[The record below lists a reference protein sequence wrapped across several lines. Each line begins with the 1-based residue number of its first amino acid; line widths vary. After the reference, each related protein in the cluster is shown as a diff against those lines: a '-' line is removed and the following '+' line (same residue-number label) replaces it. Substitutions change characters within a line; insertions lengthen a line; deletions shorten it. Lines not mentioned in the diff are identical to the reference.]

1 MISAAAETAADERGK
16 KGMQNVLTCA
26 QMRAAD
32 KYTIETLGVSSAV
45 LMERAGAAIAEEAE
59 KLLRERGGRRVL
71 AVCGGGNNGGD
82 GWCAARLLAE
92 RGFETAVYTL
102 TDKLSADC
110 AAQRAAYEG
119 SKIAAGEDPAV
130 FTVFPEEPFD
140 MVIDAVF
147 GTGFRGVPEGRFA
160 EAVAR
165 INGSGAAVV
174 SADIPSGLNG
184 DTGTYSLCVKA
195 DITVT
200 IGELKGG
207 LLLGN
212 GADVCGKIVRKDIG
226 IALPSPAQAGLCGA
240 SDLAHVFPPR
250 RANTHKGSFGRA
262 VILAGS
268 TAYSG
273 PPFLSAGAALRC
285 GCGYTWLAVPA
296 DIFPHCIGKLPEA
309 ILTCAPAED
318 GCMRFDADFLRGLV
332 SGANAVAV
340 GMGSNVSRGLY
351 DSLAFLLSEYRGTLV
366 IDADAITALAE
377 YGADILREK
386 SCLVILTPHAKE
398 FSRLCGKPL
407 DEVLQ
412 NGAALA
418 KQFASEYG
426 VTVLLKGHAS
436 VITNGKFTVF
446 CNEGTPALAKGG
458 SGDVL
463 SGMIV
468 SLAARGTGTMD
479 SAACASWLM
488 GRAGK
493 LAAREQGNEY
503 SVCGTDV
510 IAKIPQAIAQLTT
523 AGN

>member
-1 MISAAAETAADERGK
+1 
-16 KGMQNVLTCA
+16 MQNILTCA

-32 KYTIETLGVSSAV
+32 KYTIETLGVPSET
-45 LMERAGAAIAEEAE
+45 LMERAGAAIAEETE
-59 KLLRERGGRRVL
+59 KLLRRAGGKRIL

-119 SKIAAGEDPAV
+119 SMIAAGEEPAV
-130 FTVFPEEPFD
+130 YSVFPEGAYD
-140 MVIDAVF
+140 VVIDAVF

-160 EAVAR
+160 EAIAR
-165 INGSGAAVV
+165 MNECGAIIV

-184 DTGTYSLCVKA
+184 GTGMYSMCVKA
-195 DITVT
+195 DLTVT

-212 GADVCGKIVRKDIG
+212 GADVCGQIVRKDIG
-226 IALPSPAQAGLCGA
+226 IVLPAPAQAGLCGA
-240 SDLAHVFPPR
+240 ADFGHVFPPR
-250 RANTHKGSFGRA
+250 LANTHKGSFGRT
-262 VILAGS
+262 VIFSGS
-268 TAYSG
+268 AAYSG
-273 PPFLSAGAALRC
+273 PPFLAAGAALRC

-296 DIFPHCIGKLPEA
+296 DIYPYCIGKLPEA
-309 ILTCAPAED
+309 ILTRAPAEN
-318 GCMRFDADFLRGLV
+318 GCMRYDADFLRGLV
-332 SGANAVAV
+332 SGANSVAV
-340 GMGSNVSRGLY
+340 GMGCDVSRGLY

-398 FSRLCGKPL
+398 FSRLSGKPL
-407 DEVLQ
+407 EEILQ
-412 NGAALA
+412 NGAAIA

-426 VTVLLKGHAS
+426 VTVLLKGHTS
-436 VITNGKFTVF
+436 VITNGKFSVF

-463 SGMIV
+463 SGIIA
-468 SLAARGTGTMD
+468 SLAARGVGTMD
-479 SAACASWLM
+479 SASCASWLM
-488 GRAGK
+488 GRAGR
-493 LAAREQGNEY
+493 LAAAEQGNEY

-510 IAKIPQAIAQLTT
+510 IAKLPQAISQLIEEAKTER
-523 AGN
+523 